1 MKIHDIT
8 VPISPDMPVYSGD
21 PAVRIDRVSRISEGA
36 GANVSMLCFGS
47 HTGTHIDPPYHFVE
61 SGIKIDE
68 VPLDTLV
75 GECLVYSVEEATV
88 ILVQH
93 LESKPIPKGTERII
107 FKTRN
112 SGLWEDKE
120 FHTDFTYLSPEAAE
134 WLVERGVRLIGID
147 YLSIDKFKSGV
158 HATHHKLLESGVIVV
173 EGLDLR
179 QVDEGTYT
187 LVCLPLKIESG
198 DGGPAR
204 AILLTDKLHSQNAVY
219 PSAPTRPAEAR

>member
-1 MKIHDIT
+1 MKIHDIS
-8 VPISPDMPVYSGD
+8 VPISPAMPVYSGD
-21 PAVRIDRVSRISEGA
+21 PAVEVTPVSRISKGA
-36 GANVSMLCFGS
+36 GANVSRLCFGS

-61 SGIKIDE
+61 SGIKIDQ

-75 GECLVYSVEEATV
+75 GECVVYCVKDAPS

-93 LESKPIPKGTERII
+93 LESKPIPDGTERLL

-112 SGLWEDKE
+112 SALWEDKE
-120 FHTDFTYLSPEAAE
+120 FHTDFMYLSSEAAE
-134 WLVERGVRLIGID
+134 WLVGRGVKLIGID

-158 HATHHKLLESGVIVV
+158 HATHHTLLESGVIVV

-187 LVCLPLKIESG
+187 LVCLPLKIEDG

-204 AILLTDKLHSQNAVY
+204 AILIEK
-219 PSAPTRPAEAR
+219 